1 MIRRAIYLQLLLT
14 AQAAASDTTFTKTIG
29 DVVNEVNSLG
39 SFLTILLQVAYLSYP
54 LLDESTPSLQQLRG
68 SPQHRNLVKSNEEI
82 LKHMLKK
89 DFFDEKDECLEM
101 VNGVATYTKCD
112 IRKFPYCHNDKPNI
126 CFNRINRQDKFWPDK
141 NPYYY
146 IDYNRVHCYPDRIN
160 NVDFSC
166 SSCSPGRWCM
176 PEGRCI
182 LDESNYHCW
191 SDAIEED

>member
-1 MIRRAIYLQLLLT
+1 MNKVHLKTQRSNELNSNAVFIKHLSVTQAANNHLKTEMIRRAIHLQLILGV
-14 AQAAASDTTFTKTIG
+14 AAAANVATTKTIG
-29 DVVNEVNSLG
+29 DVMNE
-39 SFLTILLQVAYLSYP
+39 
-54 LLDESTPSLQQLRG
+54 QLRG
-68 SPQHRNLVKSNEEI
+68 SSDHRNLKSNDEI

-89 DFFDEKDECLEM
+89 DFFDIKDECLNPET
-101 VNGVATYTKCD
+101 GTIGKCD
-112 IRKFPYCHNDKPNI
+112 IRKFPYCTGDKPNI

-146 IDYNRVHCYPDRIN
+146 IDYNRIHCYPDRIN

-182 LDESNYHCW
+182 FDDSEYKCW
-191 SDAIEED
+191 